1 MTIQTN
7 PIRVILVDDHKI
19 LLDGIANL
27 IEKNPGIKLLACF
40 DNQDE
45 ALKTIRDKN
54 QEIDVAVLDIS
65 MNKEPLAGLR
75 LCQEIRESFP
85 HIKVLIMTM
94 HDQSKYITP
103 LVKAG
108 ANGYILKEK
117 GQDELLEAI
126 QTLAKGEE
134 YYGKAIVKT
143 VMDTIAN
150 RVEADH
156 GVVKLTSREVDVL
169 KLLGKGHSSREVAEK
184 LFIEKSTVETH
195 KNHIREQL
203 DLKNVKEIIIFAR
216 ENGYVDE
223 VE

>member
-1 MTIQTN
+1 MMTQTN
-7 PIRVILVDDHKI
+7 PIRVILVDDHQI
-19 LLDGIANL
+19 LLDGLKIL
-27 IEKNPGIKLLACF
+27 LQKEPGIELIGCYE
-40 DNQDE
+40 NQDE
-45 ALKTIRDKN
+45 ALQTIREKN

-65 MNKEPLAGLR
+65 MHKESLAGLR
-75 LCQEIRESFP
+75 LCQEIRENFP
-85 HIKVLIMTM
+85 HIRVLIMTM

-103 LVKAG
+103 LVRAG

-126 QTLAKGEE
+126 ETLARGED

-150 RVEADH
+150 RVDSDH
-156 GVVKLTSREVDVL
+156 GKVKLTSREIDVL
-169 KLLGKGHSSREVAEK
+169 KLIGKGHSSREVAEK

-195 KNHIREQL
+195 KNHIREKL
-203 DLKNVKEIIIFAR
+203 DLKNVKELIIFAR

>member
-1 MTIQTN
+1 MMIQTN
-7 PIRVILVDDHKI
+7 PIRVVLVDDHQI
-19 LLDGIANL
+19 LLDGL
-27 IEKNPGIKLLACF
+27 KTLLQKEPGIELIGCYE
-40 DNQDE
+40 NQDE
-45 ALKTIRDKN
+45 ALQTIREKN

-65 MNKEPLAGLR
+65 MHKESLAGLR
-75 LCQEIRESFP
+75 LCQEIRENFP
-85 HIKVLIMTM
+85 HIRVLIMTM

-103 LVKAG
+103 LVRAG

-117 GQDELLEAI
+117 GQEELISAI
-126 QTLAKGEE
+126 ETLAKGEN

-156 GVVKLTSREVDVL
+156 GEVKLTSREVDVL

-195 KNHIREQL
+195 KNHIREKL

-216 ENGYVDE
+216 ENGYVEDE
-223 VE
+223 